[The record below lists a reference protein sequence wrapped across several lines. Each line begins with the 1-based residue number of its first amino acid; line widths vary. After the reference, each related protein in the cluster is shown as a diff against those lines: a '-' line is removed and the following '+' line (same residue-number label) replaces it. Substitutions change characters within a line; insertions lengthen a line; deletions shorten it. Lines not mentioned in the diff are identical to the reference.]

1 LDPIATSA
9 GVARRVEYDGGDL
22 VAGNLADGEISLVKP
37 LPPFSMASK
46 WGRLT
51 PQAPPVYLS
60 APAWVHCTE
69 CTQCFKREFLEKD
82 LEMIFQ
88 KIVKYLFI
96 S

>member
-51 PQAPPVYLS
+51 P
-60 APAWVHCTE
+60 
-69 CTQCFKREFLEKD
+69 
-82 LEMIFQ
+82 
-88 KIVKYLFI
+88 
-96 S
+96 